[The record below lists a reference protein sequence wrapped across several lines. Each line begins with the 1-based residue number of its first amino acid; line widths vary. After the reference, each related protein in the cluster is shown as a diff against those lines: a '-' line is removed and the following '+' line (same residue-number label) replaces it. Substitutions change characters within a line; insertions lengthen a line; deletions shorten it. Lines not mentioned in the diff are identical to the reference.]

1 MNGITSTVR
10 PLVENLEAREVL
22 SAAQSLNPALLQILD
37 RYLPAAVGAV
47 DAQGDLIRNEVGVAA
62 QLPHQIEHKLDVIAN
77 QIFKKLDGDVRS
89 KLFNQVNNVSNNV
102 LNRLEPQVQG
112 NVLNQI
118 NNVGNN
124 ILNRPNNNPDVVN
137 RLTTLNNATNNVLN
151 NINNEFGNN
160 NNNDLA
166 RNGPANNSLFG
177 NADVDYS
184 GASPLNF

>member
-1 MNGITSTVR
+1 MSGPNTTVR
-10 PLVENLEAREVL
+10 LRVEPLEAREVL

-37 RYLPAAVGAV
+37 RYLPATAGNV
-47 DAQGDLIRNEVGVAA
+47 DAPSDAVRNEPGVAQ

-89 KLFNQVNNVSNNV
+89 NLFNQVNNVSNNV
-102 LNRLEPQVQG
+102 LNRLQPQVQN

-118 NNVGNN
+118 NNVGNS

-151 NINNEFGNN
+151 SINKEFGNN
-160 NNNDLA
+160 NNDQA
-166 RNGPANNSLFG
+166 GNNSP
-177 NADVDYS
+177 NTSSSNDAVDYS
-184 GASPLNF
+184 GGSPLNF